1 MNSEARKLHV
11 WLLIGSGVVAA
22 AQIGKAIIS
31 LPMIRTDLALGLD
44 LAGMTV
50 HHPTA
55 VDKLWR
61 QYPFIPSTVAERRK
75 LFERNTLTPGSL
87 QSGNAVAKERLV
99 LLEE

>member
-50 HHPTA
+50 HHPHCC
-55 VDKLWR
+55 R
-61 QYPFIPSTVAERRK
+61 Q
-75 LFERNTLTPGSL
+75 
-87 QSGNAVAKERLV
+87 AVAAISIYSFNCRRAAEVVRA
-99 LLEE
+99 